1 MGARRDVSDQEDRV
15 LTAVFLRCEE
25 LRARKYLAFEP
36 TNRQLAKK
44 IRSQPPHR
52 DQLAKKRMPVRQGA
66 MASARL
72 DVYAALLA
80 ARSEREILLPLRP
93 AIPSRVRGFASHL
106 RFIGAADTGS
116 PPTNLAC
123 DNTQVLMS
131 HCNQN

>member
-52 DQLAKKRMPVRQGA
+52 NQLAKKRMPVRQGA
-66 MASARL
+66 MGVL
-72 DVYAALLA
+72 DWMFMRPYLPRGAKEKFSCHFDRRFRRACVDLRATFVLLG
-80 ARSEREILLPLRP
+80 LP
-93 AIPSRVRGFASHL
+93 IPDHL
-106 RFIGAADTGS
+106 RQI
-116 PPTNLAC
+116 
-123 DNTQVLMS
+123 
-131 HCNQN
+131 